1 VTVRRALVGLVLAS
15 VLAGCQVRT
24 EVDVALQEDGSGAVT
39 VSVTLDA
46 EALARVPQLERE
58 LALDDLRGAGWV
70 VTGPDEAADGS
81 ATVVATKPFS
91 TPAEA
96 EVVLGEV
103 AGSLVRDVSV
113 ARERSFARSSFAFG
127 ATADLSGGL
136 EAFGDERL
144 AALLDG
150 EPLGEDVGAIE
161 QRIGAALDEAFTFR
175 FTARLPGGE
184 VESWEV
190 PLGGPPVAMA
200 ASSETVRTGSVLLVA
215 VAAVAV
221 VAAFAVLLLPRRRR
235 RRPLHRHTPSA

>member
-1 VTVRRALVGLVLAS
+1 VSRRALVGLVLAV

-24 EVDVALQEDGSGAVT
+24 EVDVALEDDGSGAVT

-58 LALDDLRGAGWV
+58 LALDDLRAAGWV
-70 VTGPDEAADGS
+70 VAGPDEAPDGS

-96 EVVLGEV
+96 EAVLGEV
-103 AGSLVRDVSV
+103 AGSLLRDVAVTS
-113 ARERSFARSSFAFG
+113 ERSFARTSYG
-127 ATADLSGGL
+127 LDATADLSGGL

-150 EPLGEDVGAIE
+150 EPLGEDVAALE
-161 QRIGAALDEAFTFR
+161 ERIGVPLDEAFTFR
-175 FTARLPGGE
+175 FTTRLPGGE

-190 PLGGPPVAMA
+190 PLGGPPVAMT
-200 ASSETVRTGSVLLVA
+200 ASSSTARLGSIVA
-215 VAAVAV
+215 VAVAV
-221 VAAFAVLLLPRRRR
+221 VAALAAVAVLVGPSRRR